1 MKIIDY
7 RDSKGKYKKRSKF
20 KKFLKI
26 VFWLAVIILILSQVD
41 FKKETKVSEPKTDQ
55 ELTSIMEEEAF
66 KKETMLRAQ
75 TLKMT
80 REKEEEEKRH
90 ADAIA
95 AENARYEANS
105 SRIEG
110 ELQRIRQ
117 EELALGSSNL
127 K

>member
-1 MKIIDY
+1 MKITDY
-7 RDSKGKYKKRSKF
+7 RDNKGKYKKRSKL
-20 KKFLKI
+20 KKIIKWM
-26 VFWLAVIILILSQVD
+26 FWLGLIILIVSQVD
-41 FKKETKVSEPKTDQ
+41 LKKTPKISEPKTDS
-55 ELTSIMEEEAF
+55 ELNSIMQEEAF

-90 ADAIA
+90 ADAVA

-117 EELALGSSNL
+117 EELALGQSFN
-127 K
+127 